1 QFIASA
7 TVTKLAHEEYPDL
20 EIGCMISYMP
30 RYPLTPHPNDV
41 LLAKQEENMHSK
53 FCGDVQVK
61 GAYPYYAKSYFE
73 ENNIKIDFG
82 DRDKELLK
90 EGTVDFYSFSY
101 YLTLCVSADDE
112 VEKTGNS
119 MIGGSGVNNPY
130 LESTPWNAMIDPVG
144 LRITLNDIYD
154 RYNLPI

>member
-1 QFIASA
+1 N
-7 TVTKLAHEEYPDL
+7 YPDL

-30 RYPLTPHPNDV
+30 RYPYTAHPNDV

-61 GAYPYYAKSYFE
+61 GAYPYYARAYFK
-73 ENNIKIDFG
+73 ENNIEIQFEPG
-82 DRDKELLK
+82 DEALLK
-90 EGTVDFYSFSY
+90 EGKVDYYVFSY
-101 YLTLCVSADDE
+101 YLTLCVSADDA

-130 LESTPWNAMIDPVG
+130 LENTAWNAMIDPVG
-144 LRITLNDIYD
+144 
-154 RYNLPI
+154 